1 VSRAA
6 TITDRESHLALRY
19 LRERAGLTR
28 KQVAELA
35 SQEGRPVSADFLAK
49 CEADPERVAARVA
62 RKPTPETLDALL
74 GALGS
79 SRVEW
84 QRVLV
89 ERPWVPGGPVGEGTE
104 WDDDPEPDFAALHV
118 RVSRALH
125 LATAQE
131 QARFAALADAVLARR
146 RDARSD

>member
-28 KQVAELA
+28 RQVAELA
-35 SQEGRPVSADFLAK
+35 SNAVSADFLAK

-62 RKPTPETLDALL
+62 RKPTPETLDVLL

-104 WDDDPEPDFAALHV
+104 WDDDPDPSFAALHV

-125 LATAQE
+125 LATADE
-131 QARFAALADAVLARR
+131 QARFAALAEEVLARR
-146 RDARSD
+146 RDG

>member
-1 VSRAA
+1 LSRAA
-6 TITDRESHLALRY
+6 TITDPESHLALRY

-28 KQVAELA
+28 RQVAELT
-35 SQEGRPVSADFLAK
+35 SREGRPVSADFLAK

-62 RKPTPETLDALL
+62 RKPTPETLDVLL

-79 SRVEW
+79 SRSEW

-104 WDDDPEPDFAALHV
+104 WDGDPDPDFAALHL
-118 RVSRALH
+118 RVSHALH
-125 LATAQE
+125 LATPDERQ
-131 QARFAALADAVLARR
+131 RFAALADAVLARR
-146 RDARSD
+146 RDA

>member
-28 KQVAELA
+28 RQVAELA
-35 SQEGRPVSADFLAK
+35 SNAVSADFLAK

-62 RKPTPETLDALL
+62 RKPTPETLDVLL

-104 WDDDPEPDFAALHV
+104 WDDDPDPSFAALHV

-125 LATAQE
+125 LATADE
-131 QARFAALADAVLARR
+131 RARFAALAEEVLARR
-146 RDARSD
+146 RDG